1 MEDRPARRRTFL
13 AMGSRL
19 LPFLLVAAALLA
31 DGGGAHR
38 AAYYLVLLAVPA
50 AAAAAF
56 VGVADVLEGKPA
68 LGRAITATLSLL
80 LLLVGCAARAGA
92 AEGAAVPAIAVS
104 AAVAAAVVYAVP
116 LVGWLFEPV
125 RPRRRAPQRAR
136 RAAPPARAELRSQR
150 SAEAA

>member
-1 MEDRPARRRTFL
+1 MEDRPARGRTFP

-31 DGGGAHR
+31 DGGSAHR
-38 AAYYLVLLAVPA
+38 AAYYFLLLAVPA

-68 LGRAITATLSLL
+68 LARGITATLSLV
-80 LLLVGCAARAGA
+80 LVVIGCAARAGA
-92 AEGAAVPAIAVS
+92 AEGASVPAIAVS
-104 AAVAAAVVYAVP
+104 AAVAALTLYSVP

-125 RPRRRAPQRAR
+125 KPRRREPQRAR
-136 RAAPPARAELRSQR
+136 RAAPQARAELRRPR

>member
-19 LPFLLVAAALLA
+19 LPFLLVVGALLA
-31 DGGGAHR
+31 DGGSAHR

-68 LGRAITATLSLL
+68 LARGVTTTLSLL

-92 AEGAAVPAIAVS
+92 AQGAAVPAIAVS
-104 AAVAAAVVYAVP
+104 AAVAALVVYAVP

-125 RPRRRAPQRAR
+125 RPRRQAPQRAR
-136 RAAPPARAELRSQR
+136 RAAPPARAE
-150 SAEAA
+150 AA

>member
-1 MEDRPARRRTFL
+1 MRGRTFL

-19 LPFLLVAAALLA
+19 LPFLLVVGALLA
-31 DGGGAHR
+31 DGGSAHR

-68 LGRAITATLSLL
+68 LARGITATVSLV
-80 LLLVGCAARAGA
+80 LLVIGCAARAGA
-92 AEGAAVPAIAVS
+92 PEGAAVPAIAVS
-104 AAVAAAVVYAVP
+104 AAVAAAIVYGVP

-125 RPRRRAPQRAR
+125 RPRRRAPQRER
-136 RAAPPARAELRSQR
+136 RAAAPPAH
-150 SAEAA
+150 AEAA

>member
-19 LPFLLVAAALLA
+19 LPFLLVVAALLA
-31 DGGGAHR
+31 DGGSAHR

-50 AAAAAF
+50 AAAACF

-68 LGRAITATLSLL
+68 LARGITTTLSLL
-80 LLLVGCAARAGA
+80 LLVIGCAARAGA
-92 AEGAAVPAIAVS
+92 AQGAAVPAVAVS
-104 AAVAAAVVYAVP
+104 AAVAALVVYSVP

-125 RPRRRAPQRAR
+125 RPRRQAPQRAR
-136 RAAPPARAELRSQR
+136 RAAPARA
-150 SAEAA
+150 A

>member
-1 MEDRPARRRTFL
+1 
-13 AMGSRL
+13 MGSRL
-19 LPFLLVAAALLA
+19 LPFLLVVGALLA
-31 DGGGAHR
+31 DGGRAHR

-68 LGRAITATLSLL
+68 LARGVTATLSLV
-80 LLLVGCAARAGA
+80 LLVIGCAARTGA
-92 AEGAAVPAIAVS
+92 AEGAAVPAIALS
-104 AAVAAAVVYAVP
+104 AAVAAVVVYAVP

-136 RAAPPARAELRSQR
+136 RAAPPARAELRTPS